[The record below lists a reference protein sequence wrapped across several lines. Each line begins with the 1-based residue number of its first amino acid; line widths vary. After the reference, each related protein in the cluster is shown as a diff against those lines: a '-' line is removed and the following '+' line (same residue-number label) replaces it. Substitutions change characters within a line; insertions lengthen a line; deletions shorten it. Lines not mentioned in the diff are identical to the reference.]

1 MENDQRG
8 IINGERKPM
17 GRLPTRSAEPS
28 RRRTLRAPYWFLLP
42 FLLVFSLFFLYPL
55 VQSVAMSLR
64 AYAGPRVSRF
74 TGAAQYQFILTDPLF
89 WVAVANT
96 VSYTFLFL
104 LFQVPL
110 SLALALALNS
120 KHVRARAAFRLAMLM
135 PFLAGNVLVA
145 VIFTPL
151 LAPKVGIVNRAVS
164 FVAPAAGADLNWK
177 TDPVLATTAI
187 VLAALW
193 LSVGWGMV
201 YLLAALQ

>member
-1 MENDQRG
+1 MIKGNDQWR
-8 IINGERKPM
+8 M
-17 GRLPTRSAEPS
+17 RSAMGASTQPGVPHHRLGS
-28 RRRTLRAPYWFLLP
+28 RAPYLFLLP

-64 AYAGPRVSRF
+64 AYGGPRVSRF
-74 TGAAQYQFILTDPLF
+74 RGAAQYQFTLTDPLF

-96 VSYTFLFL
+96 VSYTILFL

-120 KHVRARAAFRLAMLM
+120 KRIRARAAFRLAMLL

-151 LAPKVGIVNRAVS
+151 LAPRVGIVNRAV
-164 FVAPAAGADLNWK
+164 
-177 TDPVLATTAI
+177 T
-187 VLAALW
+187 
-193 LSVGWGMV
+193 
-201 YLLAALQ
+201 